1 MRVDF
6 RAVALNLRVVK
17 AIPWIWAA
25 VGTFVMWVVLGLF
38 ARNLNLESLVATSTN
53 ASFLAIVA
61 LGQMLVITTGGGA
74 IDLSIPSVITLSA
87 FLSAGIASG
96 SDLKALYA
104 VPVVLVTGG
113 FIGLVN
119 AFTVLF
125 LRIPP
130 IIATL
135 GTGYIVT
142 TAILIYNPYFTTAYV
157 APALLH
163 VARDR
168 LFGVLPVVL
177 LITIAIVILLN
188 LMLARTRYG
197 KCLTAVGQNLDAARL
212 TGMSVNLIQGIAY
225 VLCSTLAAFGGIMI
239 SAQVNGAF
247 LGLGDPYLLQT
258 VGSVVVGGT
267 LIFGGRAVPLGTLL
281 GGLFLVLLV
290 TAMQV
295 AGLKI
300 GGQLVAEGLFI
311 ILVLFLATE
320 RTRQ

>member
-17 AIPWIWAA
+17 GIPWIWAA

-38 ARNLNLESLVATSTN
+38 AHNLNLESLVATSTN

-61 LGQMLVITTGGGA
+61 LGQMLVVTTGGGA

-87 FLSAGIASG
+87 FLSTGIAAG
-96 SDLKALYA
+96 SDLKVLYA
-104 VPVVLVTGG
+104 VPIVLVTGG

-119 AFTVLF
+119 AFTVLL

-142 TAILIYNPYFTTAYV
+142 TAILIYNPHFTTAYV
-157 APALLH
+157 APVLLH

-168 LFGVLPVVL
+168 LFGVVPVVL
-177 LITIAIVILLN
+177 LITIAIVILLS

-212 TGMSVNLIQGIAY
+212 TGMPVNLIQGVAY
-225 VLCSTLAAFGGIMI
+225 ILCSTLAAFGGIMI

-281 GGLFLVLLV
+281 GSLFLVLLV

-300 GGQLVAEGLFI
+300 GGQLVAVGLFI

-320 RTRQ
+320 RIRQ

>member
-1 MRVDF
+1 
-6 RAVALNLRVVK
+6 
-17 AIPWIWAA
+17 
-25 VGTFVMWVVLGLF
+25 MWVALGLF
-38 ARNLNLESLVATSTN
+38 AHNLNLESLIATSSN

-61 LGQMLVITTGGGA
+61 LGQMLVITTGRGA
-74 IDLSIPSVITLSA
+74 IDLSIPNVITLSA
-87 FLSAGIASG
+87 FLSAGMASG
-96 SDLKALYA
+96 SDLQAIYA
-104 VPVVLVTGG
+104 VPVVLLVGA

-119 AFTVLF
+119 AFTVLCV
-125 LRIPP
+125 RIPP

-135 GTGYIVT
+135 GTGYIIT
-142 TAILIYNPYFTTAYV
+142 TAVLIYNQHFTTAYV
-157 APALLH
+157 APVLTH

-168 LFGVLPVVL
+168 VFGLIPLVL
-177 LITIAIVILLN
+177 LITIAIVVLLS
-188 LMLARTRYG
+188 LMLSRTRYG

-212 TGMSVNLIQGIAY
+212 AGIPVNLIRGLAY
-225 VLCSTLAAFGGIMI
+225 VLCSLLAAFGGIMI

-281 GGLFLVLLV
+281 GSLFLVLLV

-295 AGLKI
+295 AGLKV

-311 ILVLFLATE
+311 IFILFLATE
-320 RTRQ
+320 RIRH

>member
-1 MRVDF
+1 MTFDSKSPMP
-6 RAVALNLRVVK
+6 NLRILNR
-17 AIPWIWAA
+17 IPWIWAA
-25 VGTFVMWVVLGLF
+25 AGALIMWVALGLF
-38 ARNLNLESLVATSTN
+38 AHNLNLESLIATSSN

-61 LGQMLVITTGGGA
+61 LGQMLVITTGRGA
-74 IDLSIPSVITLSA
+74 IDLSIPNVITLSA
-87 FLSAGIASG
+87 FLSAGMASG
-96 SDLKALYA
+96 SDLQAIYA
-104 VPVVLVTGG
+104 VPVVLLVGA

-119 AFTVLF
+119 AFTVLCV
-125 LRIPP
+125 RIPP

-135 GTGYIVT
+135 GTGYIIT
-142 TAILIYNPYFTTAYV
+142 TAVLIYNQHFTTAYV
-157 APALLH
+157 APVLTH

-168 LFGVLPVVL
+168 VFGLIPLVL
-177 LITIAIVILLN
+177 LITIAIVVLLS
-188 LMLARTRYG
+188 LMLSRTRYG

-212 TGMSVNLIQGIAY
+212 AGIPVNLIRGLAY
-225 VLCSTLAAFGGIMI
+225 VLCSLLAAFGGIMI

-281 GGLFLVLLV
+281 GSLFLVLLV

-295 AGLKI
+295 AGLKV

-311 ILVLFLATE
+311 IFILFLATE
-320 RTRQ
+320 RIRH